1 MFSEIELCNLVL
13 SSKNVRKVLEI
24 DQDETTIKNLAES
37 IKSHGLINPLTV
49 IKNETKYEV
58 IAGQR
63 RLLALK
69 QLNIAS
75 VKCNILENIDAVQA
89 ELISFTENI
98 QRNKM
103 AQQDKCYYFDKIN
116 KLCKGKTS
124 DVAKLTGYSV
134 NTIKEYIFINE
145 NLNTELFPKLDM
157 KGESKLSMEIASFI
171 CKNVPKENQIEVYD
185 TILPCGT
192 AEMKKQEILKFVQK
206 ENNDELPEETEE
218 KQEKE
223 NTEENSNEKKKKIP
237 KEPWVFDSN
246 GEPLI
251 IPKFLYPEICDLILS
266 QTGKN

>member
-1 MFSEIELCNLVL
+1 MFSEIDLSNLVL

-24 DQDETTIKNLAES
+24 DQDETTIQNLAES

-49 IKNETKYEV
+49 IKKDTKYEV

-69 QLNIAS
+69 HLNVAT
-75 VKCNILENIDAVQA
+75 VNCNILENIDAVQA

-103 AQQDKCYYFDKIN
+103 AQQDKCFYFDKIN
-116 KLCKGKTS
+116 KLCKGKVS

-134 NTIKEYIFINE
+134 NTIKDYIFINE
-145 NLNTELFPKLDM
+145 NLNNELFSKLDM

-171 CKNVPKENQIEVYD
+171 CKNIPKENQVEVYD
-185 TILPCGT
+185 SLLPFGT
-192 AEMKKQEILKFVQK
+192 VEMKKQEILKFVQK
-206 ENNDELPEETEE
+206 DEEEIHEETKET
-218 KQEKE
+218 KEKE
-223 NTEENSNEKKKKIP
+223 TKEEETEKKKKIP
-237 KEPWVFDSN
+237 KEPWVFDEN

-251 IPKFLYPEICDLILS
+251 IPKFLYPEICNLIKS
-266 QTGKN
+266 NI

>member
-1 MFSEIELCNLVL
+1 MFSEIDLSNLVL
-13 SSKNVRKVLEI
+13 SSKNVRKILEI

-49 IKNETKYEV
+49 IKKDTNYEV

-69 QLNIAS
+69 HLNVAT
-75 VKCNILENIDAVQA
+75 VNCNILENIDSTQA

-103 AQQDKCYYFDKIN
+103 AQQDKCFYFDKIN

-145 NLNTELFPKLDM
+145 NLTSELFSKLDM

-171 CKNVPKENQIEVYD
+171 CKNIPKENQVEVYD
-185 TILPCGT
+185 SLLPFGT
-192 AEMKKQEILKFVQK
+192 VEMKKQEILKFVQN
-206 ENNDELPEETEE
+206 ENNDEIHEETKET
-218 KQEKE
+218 KEKE
-223 NTEENSNEKKKKIP
+223 TNEQETEKKKKVP
-237 KEPWVFDSN
+237 KEPWVFDEN
-246 GEPLI
+246 GDPLI
-251 IPKFLYPEICDLILS
+251 IPKFLYPEICNLIKS
-266 QTGKN
+266 NI